1 MVWIYYPVMAIITQL
16 QGGLGN
22 QLFQYATARTLALL
36 QHQALLLDDQWY
48 AQSYEQVTPRQVQLQ
63 ELSIVGQIQTC
74 VPIKAPRRIRKIL
87 QSVLPISPFV
97 LKEKKD
103 KIYDPRIKN
112 APAFKNQ
119 DLYLMGYWQ
128 SYKYFESIRL
138 QLLQE
143 TKAKKP
149 LHTHYQK
156 YLEQI
161 ENSPNAVMVHIR
173 RGDYVHLP
181 VVAQVHGALPITY
194 YAQAMQSM
202 IAQCP
207 SAPFFVFSDD
217 LAWAKDHLPYQ
228 DVIQNTITFIQ
239 SVSMEHA
246 VVQELALMRS
256 CQHHIIANSSLSW
269 WGAWLCENPEQHV
282 ICPSRWMGD
291 RRLSLDDLLP
301 PNWQRI

>member
-22 QLFQYATARTLALL
+22 QLFQYATARALALRK
-36 QHQALLLDDQWY
+36 HQALVLDDRWY
-48 AQSYEQVTPRQVQLQ
+48 SQSYEQVTPRQVQLQ
-63 ELSIVGQIQTC
+63 ELSIVGHIHTYAPVTAAKRIQ
-74 VPIKAPRRIRKIL
+74 KIL

-119 DLYLMGYWQ
+119 DLYLIGYWQ
-128 SYKYFESIRL
+128 SFKYFESIRL

-143 TKAKKP
+143 TQAKKP

-194 YAQAMQSM
+194 YTQAMQCM

-207 SAPFFVFSDD
+207 DASFFVFSDD
-217 LAWAKDHLPYQ
+217 IAWAQANLPHQ
-228 DVIQNTITFIQ
+228 DVIQNKITFIQ
-239 SVSMEHA
+239 SASMEHA

-269 WGAWLCENPEQHV
+269 WGAWLCENPRQQV

-291 RRLSLDDLLP
+291 RRLPLDDLLP
-301 PNWQRI
+301 SGWQQI